1 MSKSLHTPYKLLRR
15 KMAIK
20 KILDRL
26 PIGLAHLIASGV
38 SK

>member
-1 MSKSLHTPYKLLRR
+1 MSKSLHAEFKLLRR
-15 KMAIK
+15 KTAIK